1 MSKRVSDINEYKK
14 KKKNNNIKRKRKK
27 FLKKFSRV
35 FLFVFIFG
43 MIIGNISGQALISKL
58 NYEVYYLKK
67 DLREREIR
75 LDELKEDVYTDASL
89 KEIEKKAR
97 EELQMDYPKKEQ
109 IRYIQVDN

>member
-27 FLKKFSRV
+27 FLKKFLRV